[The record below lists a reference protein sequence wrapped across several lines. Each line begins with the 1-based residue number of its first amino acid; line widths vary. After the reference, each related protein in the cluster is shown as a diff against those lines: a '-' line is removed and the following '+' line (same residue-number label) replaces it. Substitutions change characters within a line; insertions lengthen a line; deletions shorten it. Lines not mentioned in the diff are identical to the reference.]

1 MINIILYVYQIIYL
15 CSWYLKK
22 DLQRYLNALILIQFF
37 ISNKRIFNLK
47 VFNQVQIL
55 EIGIKIKRIQQKTW
69 QIIYIIIWQQL
80 IFRVKDFYRVRLLTQ
95 LTLILLRISYVI
107 IQQTLFAVRK
117 LVVANARY
125 GSFFFS
131 LFFFSFYAR
140 YIRYVGHWQIKLVE
154 IKF

>member
-1 MINIILYVYQIIYL
+1 MINIILYVHQIIYL

-22 DLQRYLNALILIQFF
+22 DLQRYLNVLILIQFF

-107 IQQTLFAVRK
+107 K
-117 LVVANARY
+117 LSSKLYSLLGNQSQLMLVTVH
-125 GSFFFS
+125 SFS
-131 LFFFSFYAR
+131 LFFFFLFMQD
-140 YIRYVGHWQIKLVE
+140 I
-154 IKF
+154 